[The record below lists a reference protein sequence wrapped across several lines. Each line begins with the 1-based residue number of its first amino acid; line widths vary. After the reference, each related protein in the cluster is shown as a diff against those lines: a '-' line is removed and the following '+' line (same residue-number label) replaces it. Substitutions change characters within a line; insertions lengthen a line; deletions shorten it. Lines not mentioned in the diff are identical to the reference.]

1 MKQKSKDKN
10 NSIEKD
16 IKLFNLNYN
25 LYNKMNKMN
34 KLSSRIDV
42 ISHRLNN
49 INRKLDGYLYKV
61 KHSFDK
67 DAENIFS

>member
-1 MKQKSKDKN
+1 
-10 NSIEKD
+10 
-16 IKLFNLNYN
+16 
-25 LYNKMNKMN
+25 MN